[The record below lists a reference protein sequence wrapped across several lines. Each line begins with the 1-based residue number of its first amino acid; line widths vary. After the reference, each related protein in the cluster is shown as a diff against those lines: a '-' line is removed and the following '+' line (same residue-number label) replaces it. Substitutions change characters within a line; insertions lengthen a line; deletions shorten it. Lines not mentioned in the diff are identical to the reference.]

1 MPLHRDRSQLDRKP
15 ESPNHASLNHAPA
28 IHVRAKHARAQHAD
42 AQHADANDA
51 HENGSHANHGQPSD
65 ARSLDGSARHARSI
79 RASFVRG
86 FSRRALLAT
95 TALAALALGARADEK
110 VPVTWQGKHFTSK
123 ELPDKLGEGPRAAVQ
138 LWEAW
143 AKKSHYRM
151 DFDNDARVLL
161 VTPEKSSRAE
171 AHLKIIARAESWFDA
186 LLPAPD
192 RAPIKG
198 LEKPAAAK
206 PAAAAAPAPT
216 PAPDVIPEDPE
227 GPPPGTSVSP
237 AKTSP
242 TGTSAPV
249 QSAGASWGSGSIE
262 PDKQTAVVLVLDNE
276 KDYASVIEMLGST
289 QSYLK
294 DWVGDA
300 KKALGF
306 VLEQPLSG
314 AYVENASGQEEWNP
328 DHELLNRTAQLLC
341 LRRFGQ
347 QPNWIV
353 QGLAWEAE
361 MAYDGALYCFP
372 YRSEFVGVGEHT
384 AWPSDLRNQF
394 KQRAEKTLKIDEL
407 AHWERGRWDANAS
420 KIAWGLVHYV
430 AAQSPGKFSA
440 TLEEMRQFRDAD
452 DRKTKP
458 DGTWERIP
466 HYEISGEHQLAIL
479 KKHFGADVLA
489 NASNAFRKGDDAK
502 KDEKKTAA
510 K

>member
-1 MPLHRDRSQLDRKP
+1 MLNRDRSQLDRRG
-15 ESPNHASLNHAPA
+15 HH
-28 IHVRAKHARAQHAD
+28 
-42 AQHADANDA
+42 
-51 HENGSHANHGQPSD
+51 
-65 ARSLDGSARHARSI
+65 SLDGAAPTATSTFGARTLRSSATRRERARSP
-79 RASFVRG
+79 RDA
-86 FSRRALLAT
+86 SRRLLGAAV
-95 TALAALALGARADEK
+95 ALADLAIGARAEDK
-110 VPVTWQGKHFTSK
+110 VMITWQGKHFTSK
-123 ELPDKLGEGPRAAVQ
+123 ELPDKLGEAPRAAIK
-138 LWEAW
+138 LWEPW
-143 AKKSHYRM
+143 AKKLNYRM

-161 VTPEKSSRAE
+161 VTPEKSSRAD

-198 LEKPAAAK
+198 LEKPAAPKVAGS
-206 PAAAAAPAPT
+206 AAPAPA

-227 GPPPGTSVSP
+227 GPPPG
-237 AKTSP
+237 A
-242 TGTSAPV
+242 TSAPV
-249 QSAGASWGSGSIE
+249 KHGPVTSGPVSSSLSWGSGSIE
-262 PDKQTAVVLVLDNE
+262 PDKETAVMLVLDNE
-276 KDYASVIEMLGST
+276 KDYASVIEMLAGT
-289 QSYLK
+289 HSYLK

-328 DHELLNRTAQLLC
+328 DHELLNRTTQLLC

-361 MAYDGALYCFP
+361 MAYDGSLYCFP

-384 AWPSDLRNQF
+384 AWPTDLRNQF
-394 KQRAEKTLKIDEL
+394 KQRAEKTVKIDEL

-420 KIAWGLVHYV
+420 KIAWGFVHFI
-430 AAQSPGKFSA
+430 AGQSAGKFSA

-458 DGTWERIP
+458 DGTWERVP

-479 KKHFGADVLA
+479 KKHLGADVMTS
-489 NASNAFRKGDDAK
+489 ASNAFRKGEEAK
-502 KDEKKTAA
+502 KEEKRTVA